1 MLWKSRAPSWACL
14 EFHTRSLNL
23 LMTILCHIVEEKLI
37 HRHFN
42 EMDVEKEIR
51 HSLLDFEKV
60 KKEEASFTKINGSLK
75 N

>member
-1 MLWKSRAPSWACL
+1 
-14 EFHTRSLNL
+14 
-23 LMTILCHIVEEKLI
+23 MTILCHIVEEKLI